1 MIFELALRK
10 TDDVRR
16 ADIDWRAASWI
27 WPWLIGM
34 TLIGLVGRYGTGSTN
49 LLPDWIDLLV
59 VIGFSLLIFYWAVS
73 MAMSSEAVKAAVAT
87 EERALEAAPPIT
99 TA

>member
-1 MIFELALRK
+1 VIFELALRK
-10 TDDVRR
+10 SDDVKRV
-16 ADIDWRAASWI
+16 DIDWRAASWI

-34 TLIGLVGRYGTGSTN
+34 TLIGLMGRYGTGSTN

-59 VIGFSLLIFYWAVS
+59 VIAFSLVIFYWAVS
-73 MAMSSEAVKAAVAT
+73 LAMSPEGVKAAVAT
-87 EERALEAAPPIT
+87 EERAIKEAPSIT